1 MSEEIININELEK
14 NENPKNSDYILSII
28 EVCNNPLKYK
38 LSKSN
43 TNTTKKFWDEVVE
56 HEKFKIIFKAFKS
69 ETLRKYWRCIREAK
83 DNNTYIQ
90 LVKKHSKIIDNP
102 VFKLLPVIHGITNFI
117 KTKQNDFDEFFK
129 NLHKNNKKIE
139 VKEENKNLKNNNNII
154 YNMLNQKRNEPL
166 NDNKEDK
173 NGKKSTKN
181 NEEKK
186 EEKNEQKIEEKNEQ
200 KIEDKNEQKIEEKNE
215 QKNEEKNEEKIEEN
229 NEDIEIEEKESKED
243 NNEIKNCDEMINS
256 LQKFFP
262 ESNRKELFN
271 ILYQTSGNI
280 KYAYLYLSDPEKNDK
295 YCFVQTDDYI
305 IQNLRDKSYYQTL
318 IEQKGIDL
326 IREREIF
333 LNLKNN

>member
-1 MSEEIININELEK
+1 MSDVIINIDELEK
-14 NENPKNSDYILSII
+14 NENPKNSDYILSMI
-28 EVCNNPLKYK
+28 EVCTYPLKYH
-38 LSKSN
+38 LSKAN
-43 TNTTKKFWDEVVE
+43 TNTTKKFWDDVME
-56 HEKFKIIFKAFKS
+56 HEKFKTIFKVFKS

-83 DNNTYIQ
+83 DNNTFIK
-90 LVKKHSKIIDNP
+90 LVKANLKIIDNP
-102 VFKLLPVIHGITNFI
+102 VFKLLPVINGITNFI
-117 KTKQNDFDEFFK
+117 KNKENDFEEFFK
-129 NLHKNNKKIE
+129 NLHNKNKKLENKKVEKNDEKKNVKNNNNKKID
-139 VKEENKNLKNNNNII
+139 
-154 YNMLNQKRNEPL
+154 NMLNQKRNEPS

-173 NGKKSTKN
+173 NEKKSEKKN
-181 NEEKK
+181 EQKK
-186 EEKNEQKIEEKNEQ
+186 EEKNEDELQ
-200 KIEDKNEQKIEEKNE
+200 
-215 QKNEEKNEEKIEEN
+215 
-229 NEDIEIEEKESKED
+229 IEEKETIEE
-243 NNEIKNCDEMINS
+243 NYEIKNCDEMINS

-326 IREREIF
+326 IRERENF